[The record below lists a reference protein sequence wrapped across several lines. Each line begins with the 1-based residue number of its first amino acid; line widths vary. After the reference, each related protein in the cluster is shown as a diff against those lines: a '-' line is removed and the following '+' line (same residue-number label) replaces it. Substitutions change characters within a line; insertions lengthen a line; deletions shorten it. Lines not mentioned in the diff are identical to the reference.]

1 MIRVVRDD
9 LARIQVE
16 CRIRPARSD
25 GESVS
30 AVGRRL
36 EAAAGPGVMERVQGQ
51 GDSPVGTA
59 ILTPAG
65 DLPGDF
71 LIHVVLQS
79 AEEGATA
86 AVVRRGLLNALR
98 RAADFGI
105 ETVALPP
112 LGLGAGN
119 LEAEESAKVMVEV
132 IRNHVSGGREPLTF
146 EIVVESEFEESVFAS
161 LAAAGTSPS

>member
-1 MIRVVRDD
+1 MIRVTRGD
-9 LARIQVE
+9 LAAVGAE
-16 CRIRPARSD
+16 CRIRPVRSD

-30 AVGRRL
+30 VVGRRL
-36 EAAAGPGVMERVQGQ
+36 EAAAGEAVMHRVQGQ
-51 GDSPVGTA
+51 GTSPVGTA

-65 DLPGDF
+65 GLPGDF

-79 AEEGATA
+79 PEEA
-86 AVVRRGLLNALR
+86 ASAVVVRRGLLNALR

-119 LEAEESAKVMVEV
+119 LEVEESAKVVVEV
-132 IRNHVSGGREPLTF
+132 IRDHVSEGRPPMEF
-146 EIVVESEFEESVFAS
+146 EIVVESEFEESVFTA
-161 LAAAGTSPS
+161 LVAAGTSRS

>member
-1 MIRVVRDD
+1 MIRVTRGD
-9 LARIQVE
+9 LAGVPAE
-16 CRIRPARSD
+16 CRIRPMRSD

-30 AVGRRL
+30 AVGQRL
-36 EAAAGPGVMERVQGQ
+36 ETTAGEAVMARVLGQ

-59 ILTPAG
+59 ILTPSG
-65 DLPGDF
+65 GLPGDF

-79 AEEGATA
+79 PDEVATA
-86 AVVRRGLLNALR
+86 AVIRRGLLNALR

-132 IRNHVSGGREPLTF
+132 IRDHVSEGRPPLEF
-146 EIVVESEFEESVFAS
+146 AIVVESEFEETVFAS
-161 LAAAGTSPS
+161 LAAAGTSGS